1 MADINKKKTVEDQ
14 NREPDNA
21 GLQNKISNKQNPADT
36 DKGSLSGKTS
46 HGADG
51 GSQRATVSTN
61 GDVDRESVGELGT
74 EKQREKNRILN
85 EQVREPKANKE
96 RTEK

>member
-1 MADINKKKTVEDQ
+1 MADTNKKKPTDDQ

-46 HGADG
+46 HAADG
-51 GSQRATVSTN
+51 GSQRANVSTN
-61 GDVDRESVGELGT
+61 GDVDRKSVGELGT
-74 EKQREKNRILN
+74 DKQREKNRILN
-85 EQVREPKANKE
+85 EQVREPKDKKE
-96 RTEK
+96 RSEK